1 MSGAEGEASRRTN
14 DGSIDIECSEHAEHT
29 CGCARILSVDIE
41 VVQTSR
47 RTTQPTLRHKLST
60 QNHKCRARRR
70 SRPLG
75 RHVGAD
81 VDRLGQLRDGHLETR
96 LHVLEGLGILV
107 VGNEGDGEALGAEAA
122 GAADAVQ
129 VGVRHLG
136 HVVVDD
142 DVDTLDVDATTWA
155 GEHGGHGCAGRIEVA
170 VGGCEGG
177 GVCVRARGRLARR
190 LGGGGSAPQMSVET
204 RMRCLKS
211 LKDW

>member
-1 MSGAEGEASRRTN
+1 MLKVKPLDARTT
-14 DGSIDIECSEHAEHT
+14 GRSTSSSEHAEHT

-60 QNHKCRARRR
+60 QNHKCRARLR

-177 GVCVRARGRLARR
+177 GGGEGLRAE
-190 LGGGGSAPQMSVET
+190 LGGGSRGGLAAAAAHP
-204 RMRCLKS
+204 RCRS
-211 LKDW
+211 RRGCDA